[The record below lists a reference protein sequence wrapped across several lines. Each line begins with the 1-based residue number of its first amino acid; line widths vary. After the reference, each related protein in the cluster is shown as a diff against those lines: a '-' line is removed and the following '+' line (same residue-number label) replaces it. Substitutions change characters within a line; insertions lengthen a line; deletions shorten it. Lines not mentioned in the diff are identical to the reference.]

1 VQVHPT
7 LHNVVITCHQSVQD
21 HGAVGIGCLGGRLI
35 VVSANEVGMTRGP
48 REPIGR
54 IKIAQVGEHRIV
66 LATRIVA
73 NEQFK
78 HLPVLLVATER
89 LIDSTDFRR
98 GTNEVTVVE
107 MVIVQLLVRGER
119 LLHAQKRA
127 PVGVVHEIVF
137 AIQVAIA
144 FSAHPISELTLEP
157 IAQGCGFV
165 GHTQLIGNGQNF

>member
-35 VVSANEVGMTRGP
+35 VVSANKVGMTRGP
-48 REPIGR
+48 RESVGR

-66 LATRIVA
+66 LAARIVA

-89 LIDSTDFRR
+89 LIDSTDLCR

-137 AIQVAIA
+137 AIQGAIA
-144 FSAHPISELTLEP
+144 FSAHPVS
-157 IAQGCGFV
+157 
-165 GHTQLIGNGQNF
+165 